1 MGEAL
6 TTETVRRAVPPRAS
20 EFARKYLIIFIL
32 LGLIALL
39 AFLTDGTFLKTQNL
53 INVIRQVSVISILGI
68 GLTVV
73 IISTGIDLSVG
84 SVLALAAVVATSL
97 AQLPEATNLMY
108 PGLDVPVILAVAA
121 GLGVGAL
128 CGLLNGWLIAYFRI
142 APFIATLGMMT
153 AARGV
158 ALIYSGGRPVS
169 RLDPDYNWFGQGE
182 FLGVPIPIL
191 LLLIVAVITQYILSR
206 RKFGR
211 YVYSVGSNEEAVK
224 LVGVKIKRV
233 KLGIYTLSGLL
244 AGLGGIILSG
254 RIGSGN
260 PTLGVGIELDAIAAA
275 VIGGASLSG
284 GVGTV
289 WGAVIGAMI
298 IGSLNTG
305 LDLLNVSPFAQQV
318 VKGVIIIVA
327 IIIDERKN
335 RR

>member
-1 MGEAL
+1 L
-6 TTETVRRAVPPRAS
+6 TTATMTRNAPVWIR
-20 EFARKYLIIFIL
+20 EFLRKYLIIFIL

-39 AFLTDGTFLKTQNL
+39 ALLTNGTFLKPQNL
-53 INVIRQVSVISILGI
+53 INVVRQVSVIAILGI

-73 IISTGIDLSVG
+73 IISKGIDLSVG

-108 PGLDVPVILAVAA
+108 PGLDIPVVMAVAA
-121 GLGVGAL
+121 GLGVGAI
-128 CGLLNGWLIAYFRI
+128 CGLINGALIAHFRI

-169 RLDPDYNWFGQGE
+169 RLEPDYNWFGQGV
-182 FLGVPIPIL
+182 FLGIPIPIL
-191 LLLIVAVITQYILSR
+191 LLLVVVVGTQYMLSR
-206 RKFGR
+206 RKVGR
-211 YVYSVGSNEEAVK
+211 YVYSIGSNEEAVQ
-224 LVGVKIKRV
+224 LAGVNIKRV
-233 KLGIYTLSGLL
+233 KVWIYIFSGVL

-284 GVGTV
+284 GIGTV

-318 VKGVIIIVA
+318 VKGVIIVVA
-327 IIIDERKN
+327 ILIDERK
-335 RR
+335 RRR